1 MWKLNQFNY
10 TRRPSNEI
18 QIGKVLLGGDQP
30 VRVQSMANTD
40 TNDIAGSVVQCLRI
54 VEAGGEIV
62 RFTTQGIREAE
73 SIGKIHAALREQG
86 CDVPLVADIHFNA
99 NAADV
104 AATQVEKVRINPGN
118 YVGSIKIGDT
128 SDYTDEE
135 FVREYE
141 KIRARFIP
149 FLNICKEH
157 GTAIRIG
164 VNHGSLSERMMNR
177 YGDTSRGMVESCLE
191 FLNIC
196 KEQDFKNVVISMKMS
211 NTVMMVETV
220 RLLVAEMEA
229 ADLHFPLHLGVTEA
243 GDGEDGRIKSAV
255 GIGALLADG
264 IGDTI
269 RVSLSEEPEA
279 EIPVARLLVS
289 YVSTRKGHA
298 PIQAVESSEV
308 SRFEYRRRKTHAVE
322 NIGGDNV
329 PVVIAPSD
337 GGFAV
342 VPDYI
347 LSDNKVQGASGEL
360 FPIYTVKDLN
370 AIEGDASAIKFLKLN
385 YPDLNPTVIDA
396 LKTRID
402 LVVLLQTDH
411 QNGVAEQRAFFHT
424 LLYEGV
430 TVPVILTRN
439 YAENDLQHL
448 QIKAAAD
455 FGVLFIDG
463 MGDGILLE
471 NKGTISVEAIN
482 SVAFGIL
489 QASRVRVT
497 KTEFISCP
505 GCGRTMFKLQTVIAR
520 VKARTSHLK
529 GLKIGIMGCVVNGP
543 GEMADADYGYVGA
556 GRGKVSLYKKKECL
570 ERNIPEDEAVY
581 KLIGLIKQNGDWHE

>member
-10 TRRPSNEI
+10 TRRPSDRI
-18 QIGKVLLGGDQP
+18 QIGKVLVGGDQP

-40 TNDIAGSVVQCLRI
+40 TNDIAGSVAQCLRI

-86 CDVPLVADIHFNA
+86 CEVPLVADIHFNA

-128 SDYTDEE
+128 SDYTDDE
-135 FVREYE
+135 FAREYE

-196 KEQDFKNVVISMKMS
+196 KEQNFTSVVISMKTS

-279 EIPVARLLVS
+279 EIPVGRLLVS

-298 PIQAVESSEV
+298 PIQAVESTEV
-308 SRFEYRRRKTHAVE
+308 SRFEYRRRKTHAVA

-337 GGFAV
+337 GGYAV

-347 LSDNKVQGASGEL
+347 LSDNKVQGATGEL
-360 FPIYTVKDLN
+360 FPVYTVKDLN
-370 AIEGDASAIKFLKLN
+370 ALQNDTSAIKFLKLN
-385 YPDLNPTVIDA
+385 YPDLNPTVIDV
-396 LKTRID
+396 LKTRTD

-411 QNGVAEQRAFFHT
+411 QNGVAEQRAFFHA
-424 LLYEGV
+424 LLNADS
-430 TVPVILTRN
+430 TVPVVLARS
-439 YAENDLQHL
+439 YAENDLQYL

-455 FGVLFIDG
+455 LGVLFIDG
-463 MGDGILLE
+463 LGDGILLE
-471 NKGTISVEAIN
+471 NKGNISAEAIN

-556 GRGKVSLYKKKECL
+556 GRGKVSLYKKKDCL
-570 ERNIPEDEAVY
+570 ERNIPEDEAVD

>member
-10 TRRPSNEI
+10 TRRPSDRI
-18 QIGKVLLGGDQP
+18 QIGKVLVGGDQP

-40 TNDIAGSVVQCLRI
+40 TNDIAGSVAQCLRI

-86 CDVPLVADIHFNA
+86 CEVPLVADIHFNA

-128 SDYTDEE
+128 SDYTDDE
-135 FVREYE
+135 FAREYE

-196 KEQDFKNVVISMKMS
+196 KEQNFTNVVISMKTS

-279 EIPVARLLVS
+279 EIPVGRLLVS

-298 PIQAVESSEV
+298 PIQAVESPEV
-308 SRFEYRRRKTHAVE
+308 SRFEYRRRKTHAVA
-322 NIGGDNV
+322 NIGGENV

-337 GGFAV
+337 GGYAV

-347 LSDNKVQGASGEL
+347 LSDNKVQGATGEL

-370 AIEGDASAIKFLKLN
+370 ALQGDASAIKFLKLN
-385 YPDLNPTVIDA
+385 YPDLNPTVIDV
-396 LKTRID
+396 LKTRTD

-411 QNGVAEQRAFFHT
+411 QNGVAEQRAFFHA
-424 LLYEGV
+424 LLNAGS
-430 TVPVILTRN
+430 TVPVVLARS
-439 YAENDLQHL
+439 YAENDLQYL

-455 FGVLFIDG
+455 LGVLFIDG
-463 MGDGILLE
+463 LGDGILLE
-471 NKGTISVEAIN
+471 NKGNISAEAIN

-556 GRGKVSLYKKKECL
+556 GRGKVSLYKKKDCL
-570 ERNIPEDEAVY
+570 ERNIPEDEAVD

>member
-10 TRRPSNEI
+10 TRRPSDRI
-18 QIGKVLLGGDQP
+18 QIGKVLVGGDQP

-40 TNDIAGSVVQCLRI
+40 TNDIAGSVAQCLRI

-86 CDVPLVADIHFNA
+86 CEVPLVADIHFNA

-104 AATQVEKVRINPGN
+104 AATQVEKVRVNPGN

-128 SDYTDEE
+128 SDYTDDE
-135 FVREYE
+135 FAREYE

-196 KEQDFKNVVISMKMS
+196 KEQNFTNVVISMKTS

-279 EIPVARLLVS
+279 EIPVGRLLVS

-298 PIQAVESSEV
+298 PIQAVESTEV
-308 SRFEYRRRKTHAVE
+308 SRFEYRRRKTHAVA
-322 NIGGDNV
+322 NIGGENV

-337 GGFAV
+337 GGYAV

-347 LSDNKVQGASGEL
+347 LSDNKVQGATGEL
-360 FPIYTVKDLN
+360 FPIYTVKDLD
-370 AIEGDASAIKFLKLN
+370 ALQEDASAIKFLKLN
-385 YPDLNPTVIDA
+385 YPDLNPIVIDV
-396 LKTRID
+396 LKTRTD

-411 QNGVAEQRAFFHT
+411 QNGVAEQRAFFHA
-424 LLYEGV
+424 LLNAGS
-430 TVPVILTRN
+430 TVPVVLARS
-439 YAENDLQHL
+439 YAENDLQYL

-455 FGVLFIDG
+455 LGVLFIDG
-463 MGDGILLE
+463 LGDGILLE
-471 NKGTISVEAIN
+471 NKGNISAEAIN

-556 GRGKVSLYKKKECL
+556 GRGKVSLYKKKDCL
-570 ERNIPEDEAVY
+570 ERNIPEDEAVD

>member
-10 TRRPSNEI
+10 TRRPSDRI
-18 QIGKVLLGGDQP
+18 QIGKVLVGGDQP

-40 TNDIAGSVVQCLRI
+40 TNDIAGSVAQCLRI

-86 CDVPLVADIHFNA
+86 CEVPLVADIHFNA

-104 AATQVEKVRINPGN
+104 AATQVEKVRVNPGN

-128 SDYTDEE
+128 SDYTDDE
-135 FVREYE
+135 FAREYE

-196 KEQDFKNVVISMKMS
+196 KEQNFTNVVISMKTS

-279 EIPVARLLVS
+279 EIPVGRLLVS

-298 PIQAVESSEV
+298 PIQAVESPEV
-308 SRFEYRRRKTHAVE
+308 SRFEYRRRKTHAVA

-337 GGFAV
+337 GGYAV

-360 FPIYTVKDLN
+360 FPIYTVKDLD
-370 AIEGDASAIKFLKLN
+370 ALQGDASAIKFLKLN
-385 YPDLNPTVIDA
+385 YPDLNPTVIDV
-396 LKTRID
+396 LKTRTD

-411 QNGVAEQRAFFHT
+411 QNGVAEQRAFFHA
-424 LLYEGV
+424 LLNADS
-430 TVPVILTRN
+430 TVPVVLARS
-439 YAENDLQHL
+439 YVENDLQYL

-455 FGVLFIDG
+455 LGVLFIDG
-463 MGDGILLE
+463 LGDGVLLE
-471 NKGTISVEAIN
+471 NKGNISAEAIN

-556 GRGKVSLYKKKECL
+556 GRGKVSLYKKKDCL
-570 ERNIPEDEAVY
+570 ERNIPEDEAVD